1 MQKKVKNIF
10 GTCLLLAVLTF
21 ILKYLVFN
29 CKRCPDRCP
38 AGCPAGPAEMS
49 CWDLI
54 SAGPAGLSAGQAGRW

>member
-1 MQKKVKNIF
+1 MIKLKITKSKNSINKVKFIKKSKKNIF

-49 CWDLI
+49 C
-54 SAGPAGLSAGQAGRW
+54 